1 MRRILAFA
9 FLLAL
14 AVRPA
19 AAEDEND
26 TLRGL
31 KFQTGKIT
39 LARGIA
45 TLSLSQNFVYL
56 DPADTETF
64 LTKVW
69 DNPPGTGAD
78 TLGMLLPKD
87 ADALGANG
95 WAVVIDYDAG
105 GYVSDSDANTIDY
118 NQLLKSMQESTE
130 EANKER
136 AKSGFAA
143 ITLVGWA
150 KPPTYD
156 AAAHKLYWAKQ
167 LRFEGNKSDTLNY
180 NIRVLGRRGV
190 LTLNAVAGIDQLA
203 MIDRHVPE
211 ILGMVSFNQGNT
223 YAEYDPSIDKAA
235 AYGIAGLIAGGVLAK
250 VGFFKALLIG
260 ILAFKKALVVG
271 VLAVFGVVAKLAK
284 RLFGKSTPPTV

>member
-1 MRRILAFA
+1 MVA
-9 FLLAL
+9 FLLRWADF
-14 AVRPA
+14 RPRLGGPTNA
-19 AAEDEND
+19 
-26 TLRGL
+26 
-31 KFQTGKIT
+31 
-39 LARGIA
+39 
-45 TLSLSQNFVYL
+45 QN
-56 DPADTETF
+56 PC
-64 LTKVW
+64 
-69 DNPPGTGAD
+69 
-78 TLGMLLPKD
+78 
-87 ADALGANG
+87 
-95 WAVVIDYDAG
+95 
-105 GYVSDSDANTIDY
+105 
-118 NQLLKSMQESTE
+118 
-130 EANKER
+130 
-136 AKSGFAA
+136 
-143 ITLVGWA
+143 GWA

-167 LRFEGNKSDTLNY
+167 LRFEGNKDDMLNY
-180 NIRVLGRRGV
+180 NIRALRRRGV